1 MLKGM
6 RFRIYPNKEQQN
18 LIARTLGC
26 TRVVYNNGLSV
37 CNSAYKE
44 EKKSMSYYDLCN
56 WLTDFKKDENHL
68 WLKEV
73 DSTALQQ
80 ALKDLNKARKN
91 FFEKRASAPKYKHKH
106 DSRQSY
112 RTQNNKGSIAVVGKY
127 IKLPKLGYVKAKI
140 SMAVDGKINN
150 ATIERTPTGKYF
162 CVLNVEVKNTPCAN
176 DGCVV
181 GIDVGIKHFYS
192 DSNGEVV
199 ENPKYLAKSEKKLKK
214 EQRKLSRMIESHII
228 DYRIIKGYKHP
239 VYDKP
244 LSECSNIQKQRKI
257 VARLHEKIANQR
269 NDFLQKQSTILVKEN
284 QIICIEDLNV
294 KGMVKNHRLAKSI
307 SDVSWSRFFNMLDY
321 KSAMYGTDIV
331 RVPRFYASSQ
341 TCNCCGYKNIKVK
354 NLNIREWTCPVCGA
368 YHDRD
373 KNAANNI
380 LEKGLTMLAPA

>member
-56 WLTDFKKDENHL
+56 WLTAFKKDENHL

-127 IKLPKLGYVKAKI
+127 IKIPKLGYVKAKI

-150 ATIERTPTGKYF
+150 ATIERMPTGKYF
-162 CVLNVEVKNTPCAN
+162 CVLNVEVEDTLYAN

-214 EQRKLSRMIESHII
+214 EQRKLSHMIESHII
-228 DYRIIKGYKHP
+228 DYRIIKGYKYP

-244 LSECSNIQKQRKI
+244 LSECSNMQKQRKI
-257 VARLHEKIANQR
+257 IARLHEKIANQR

-341 TCNCCGYKNIKVK
+341 TSNCCGYKNIKVK